1 MPSIHRI
8 QWFDARVRTGR
19 YPSARSLAERF
30 EISHRQAQR
39 DIEYMRDSLGAPLE
53 YVPSRRG
60 YRYSENAFTLPS
72 LVVTAKESAA
82 LTALASQYSDIA
94 RLAFVSEGRFGARYA
109 EIANV
114 LRRLGA
120 ATVNDEPTESQ
131 SGDEHDRAFHLPD
144 PIPYTAR
151 LLPTGRLPGR
161 LPAGLEPYFES
172 ADDDGR
178 LVFAF
183 SDAGAFLSALLSA
196 GTAFRVQSPAW
207 LRRRLLAAAD
217 KLAEANC
224 EHPAAE
230 EGSAQYDITC
240 RTAPVTL
247 MVSHMSGSLRGGATG
262 MKNSIRARLTP
273 SWTSYVGA
281 AHGVLTAAGMADLSL
296 SQMMGMTGIGFHFI
310 VHEECCP
317 SSVTVYDWMS
327 EHQQAM
333 ARIGVF
339 AELNMAEPGTP
350 IYDAARRHTIQRVRE
365 SIDRGIGAIL
375 WGVDTGEFG
384 VAYGYDDDDQVL
396 LVSGVAS
403 AGSETG
409 ESDPVLYDNVGLTF
423 AGAPILFCQTP
434 IEAVPFDLEWT
445 SRQSLA
451 FYVEQMEKASHVAP
465 AYHSGLLAYDA
476 WIQAMKTG
484 KFNPFGLRY
493 IAVVYADA
501 KAHTAGYIES
511 LSKDWSALQA
521 MQDAAGAAK
530 QLAHVFGKMLDAL
543 EQPPCG
549 PEALGTPVSPAQAAA
564 LVPLLEKAR
573 ALEQRQLDLVK
584 QAIGNAPACPDR
596 R

>member
-8 QWFDARVRTGR
+8 QWFDAHVRTGR

-53 YVPSRRG
+53 YCASRRG
-60 YRYSENAFTLPS
+60 YRYIEDTFALPS
-72 LVVTAKESAA
+72 LVVTAREGATLA
-82 LTALASQYSDIA
+82 ALASQYSDIA

-109 EIANV
+109 EMANV
-114 LRRLGA
+114 LRRLGEA
-120 ATVNDEPTESQ
+120 AVTDEPTESA
-131 SGDEHDRAFHLPD
+131 SSDGHDRALHLPQ

-151 LLPTGRLPGR
+151 LLPIGGLPGR
-161 LPAGLEPYFES
+161 LSAGPEPYFGS
-172 ADDDGR
+172 ADDDGS
-178 LVFAF
+178 LVFTF
-183 SDAGAFLSALLSA
+183 PDASAFLSALLSA
-196 GTAFRVQSPAW
+196 GIAFRVQSPAW

-217 KLAEANC
+217 ELAEANC
-224 EHPAAE
+224 DRPASDSE
-230 EGSAQYDITC
+230 SAQYDIPC
-240 RTAPVTL
+240 RTAPATL
-247 MVSHMSGSLRGGATG
+247 NVSHTSKSLRGGAPGMRNSTG
-262 MKNSIRARLTP
+262 ARLTP
-273 SWTSYVGA
+273 SWASYVGA
-281 AHGVLTAAGMADLSL
+281 AHGVLKAAGMIDLSMG
-296 SQMMGMTGIGFHFI
+296 QMMGMTGIGFHFI

-350 IYDAARRHTIQRVRE
+350 TYDAARRHTIHRIRE
-365 SIDRGIGAIL
+365 SIDRGVGAIL

-403 AGSETG
+403 AGGETG
-409 ESDPVLYDNVGLTF
+409 ESDPILYDNVGLTF
-423 AGAPILFCQTP
+423 GGAPILFCQTP
-434 IEAVPFDLEWT
+434 IEAMPFDLDST

-451 FYVEQMEKASHVAP
+451 FYVEQMEKTTHVAP

-476 WIQAMKTG
+476 WIRAMKTG

-493 IAVVYADA
+493 IAAVYADA
-501 KAHTAGYIES
+501 KAHTAEYIES
-511 LSKDWSALQA
+511 LSKEWDTSRE

-530 QLAHVFGKMLDAL
+530 QLAKAFSQILDDL
-543 EQPPCG
+543 EQPSCG
-549 PEALGTPVSPAQAAA
+549 PEALGNPVSPAQAAS
-564 LVPLLEKAR
+564 LIPLLERAR
-573 ALEQRQLDLVK
+573 ALEQRQVGLVK
-584 QAIGNAPACPDR
+584 QAIRNTPACPDR